1 MSYHYS
7 FSYTWK
13 SVFHSILNLFAE
25 QVRMSVAQR
34 VSTNPVHT
42 VLLHREVLLHK
53 ADLRPLLLRSVHV
66 RRPYTTSSRLKGF
79 HHRRRMCPP
88 PLPILFR
95 QGVFRRFPAIA
106 HAILQSA
113 AHLRAA
119 SLPSRRESWLLRVVA
134 TPASYNV
141 FALFIT
147 YEHPF
152 LFCYFINILDRLLFD
167 WVAWIRHKKKSV
179 IPFYSTLPWRV

>member
-53 ADLRPLLLRSVHV
+53 ADLRPLLLRSFHV

-95 QGVFRRFPAIA
+95 QGVFRRIPAIA
-106 HAILQSA
+106 HAILQSP
-113 AHLRAA
+113 AHLRTA
-119 SLPSRRESWLLRVVA
+119 SPYSASIVRKNTKVCLRPDHYRSSCVAPSCPSTSLCSRRSWQYHSIILHIANFLTLRWK
-134 TPASYNV
+134 N
-141 FALFIT
+141 
-147 YEHPF
+147 
-152 LFCYFINILDRLLFD
+152 R
-167 WVAWIRHKKKSV
+167 
-179 IPFYSTLPWRV
+179 TLPWRP